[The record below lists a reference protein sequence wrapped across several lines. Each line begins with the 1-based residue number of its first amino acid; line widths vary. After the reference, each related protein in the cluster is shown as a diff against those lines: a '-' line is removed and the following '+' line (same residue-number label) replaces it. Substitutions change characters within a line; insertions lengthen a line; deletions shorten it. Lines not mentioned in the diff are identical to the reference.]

1 MYIITGTPFTSFTL
15 ESSCERNES
24 VHSLSLP
31 VYLAEG
37 TSSRIRTLAFA
48 RARQTNWLLAFRLFF
63 FFFGRTV
70 DLFNY
75 LERSYSMRLSFF
87 RFLDASS

>member
-1 MYIITGTPFTSFTL
+1 MYIITGTSFTSFTL

-63 FFFGRTV
+63 CRTV

-75 LERSYSMRLSFF
+75 AERSHSTRISFF